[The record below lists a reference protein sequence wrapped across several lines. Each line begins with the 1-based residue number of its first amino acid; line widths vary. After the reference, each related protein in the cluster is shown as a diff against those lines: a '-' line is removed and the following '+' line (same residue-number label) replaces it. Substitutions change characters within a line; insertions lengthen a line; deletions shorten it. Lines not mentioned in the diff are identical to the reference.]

1 MPDVM
6 MALRP
11 ARSDQEQR
19 CGVCGAAFIPAED
32 AGARVLSLKAGD
44 QAPISGIM
52 CGGCHSKW
60 AHGATVTLKTEPLPA
75 RA

>member
-1 MPDVM
+1 
-6 MALRP
+6 MAEVTISLKRVT
-11 ARSDQEQR
+11 SEEEQP

-32 AGARVLSLKAGD
+32 
-44 QAPISGIM
+44 SGSRTFTIATGKQDFVSVM

-60 AHGATVTLKTEPLPA
+60 AHGATVRIRS

>member
-1 MPDVM
+1 
-6 MALRP
+6 MAEVTLSLKHVP
-11 ARSDQEQR
+11 SETEVA

-32 AGARVLSLKAGD
+32 
-44 QAPISGIM
+44 SGSRAFVIGTGKQDFNAVM

-60 AHGATVTLKTEPLPA
+60 AHGATVRIRS

>member
-1 MPDVM
+1 
-6 MALRP
+6 MAEVTISLKRIT
-11 ARSDQEQR
+11 SEDEQP

-32 AGARVLSLKAGD
+32 
-44 QAPISGIM
+44 SGSRIFTIDTGKQDFVAVM

-60 AHGATVTLKTEPLPA
+60 SHGATVRIRS